1 MIEVIKKGLE
11 TSIQDYP
18 GRIGSLNQGFPLSGP
33 MDSLS
38 LRLGNILVGNKA
50 GDAAL
55 ECQFLGPSLLFKD
68 RRVIAITGA
77 DMSPKLDG
85 KIIPLW
91 ENVEVNSN
99 QILELDY
106 AINGART
113 YIAIS
118 GAINSEPWLNSR
130 STFHKA
136 GVGGI
141 EGRAIQEG
149 QTIPLGKN
157 KPIGFRKIKN
167 NILPI
172 FPSNKKWT
180 IEVVRGPNDD
190 WVDEKG
196 HEMFLNSNWKLQSK
210 SDRTGY
216 RLDGPDWTFTKKAF
230 NKSLDNGSF
239 PSNIIDQA
247 YPTGAINLA
256 GQTPIILVNDGPS
269 MGGFIVPYT
278 VPSCAFWKLGQAK
291 PGDSFKFCEITIEE
305 AQSLRKEQDVI
316 CSEQSLE
323 NSDIK
328 KNTKLKVKNN
338 LVNDV
343 YVKDF
348 SKEKLKE
355 KKVNQRIEKKG
366 LDKIKIR
373 YFN

>member
-38 LRLGNILVGNKA
+38 LRLGNILVGNKSGA
-50 GDAAL
+50 AAL